1 MIVQPQP
8 VIEYAQVV
16 QPQIYQPGMVVPGY
30 AQAVPQAVVGLDTN
44 HDGRANLFVSGEDRN
59 FDGIPDVLQQ
69 PQLQQPQYAQYVYGQ
84 AVPQAVVG
92 LDTNHDGRANLFVS
106 GADRNFDGIP
116 DVLQQPQVVYGNA
129 VPGVVQYLPGQFN
142 AIPVQEA
149 QAVPNGG
156 VL

>member
-44 HDGRANLFVSGEDRN
+44 HDGRANLFVSG
-59 FDGIPDVLQQ
+59 
-69 PQLQQPQYAQYVYGQ
+69 
-84 AVPQAVVG
+84 
-92 LDTNHDGRANLFVS
+92 
-106 GADRNFDGIP
+106 ADRNFDGIP

-129 VPGVVQYLPGQFN
+129 VPGAVQYFPGQFN